1 MSNYSG
7 VKKIAD
13 VLCRKATDIIGYIGG
28 RREIFTLDEN
38 RKYVIPGYQREIRW
52 SPENVQ
58 ILIDDLCLGKKF
70 LGTVT
75 LSTAE
80 EKIFEVIDGQQRL
93 TVITMLVTYLNS
105 FVEGKK
111 KFTDLCKLENGT
123 FGKFNEALD
132 YGFDYEIIEKEN
144 KKLLQEIDSNDP
156 LFQKKRF
163 RLIWNSIKERVDGLS
178 DLQRE
183 NLLRALL
190 ESDLNLIVNRMDGTP
205 TQRKFCIDYFI
216 DINNKSVHLDS
227 LDIIRAYAF
236 KEDFDE
242 MASKWIIIQT
252 KCNNLQEKVKY
263 TCEMLYYHYF
273 LSRVNEQVKYN
284 IIKLKDDYTI
294 VGNVY
299 VDGKKYSTG
308 TFVWNMFKNDK
319 YYSQLLAELIE
330 YLKFIEL
337 VVSIENG
344 GCDEYKQYFK
354 KEDGV
359 LSDETRILNSHTI
372 INNILRNDD
381 IVPKMMVMKYF
392 LEILKP
398 EKVKS
403 KRYKLIYDIGLI
415 ASLFT
420 TSKRRK
426 GSDQIANRILQF
438 KWEDA
443 IKQYAYKM
451 ALEASETIDF
461 SKIASINRKYTV
473 ESGQYAARR
482 YFSLYDAYS
491 WSSGNISVDENKFK
505 NSTITTGK
513 SNIEHFLINRK
524 YEYVLYLD
532 DEKTEEV
539 RIELP
544 KKYKKNIATIANYII
559 LDGDVN
565 ARLKNRPVYEK
576 IEILEEEIEEKSIDV
591 VIPSDRSQKH
601 YYLIK
606 KIFHDLSKYPVKE
619 LQKSKSVIEKEKWLN
634 YYYGLYFNEE
644 FTELA
649 SSLAND
655 EKVFVAEMEYYLLHK
670 GFIRENTWLVW
681 KSHNIFS
688 DIRVDINS
696 KTRSINVETELFN
709 PFYAEEGKKGDD
721 KYARMIDFVEKKFIE
736 LYGEVPYISSSNE
749 YGGSEDESFSFE
761 YNIGLEMDKLW
772 KFIDVEKKISILLD
786 KG

>member
-1 MSNYSG
+1 M
-7 VKKIAD
+7 
-13 VLCRKATDIIGYIGG
+13 
-28 RREIFTLDEN
+28 
-38 RKYVIPGYQREIRW
+38 
-52 SPENVQ
+52 
-58 ILIDDLCLGKKF
+58 
-70 LGTVT
+70 
-75 LSTAE
+75 
-80 EKIFEVIDGQQRL
+80 
-93 TVITMLVTYLNS
+93 
-105 FVEGKK
+105 
-111 KFTDLCKLENGT
+111 
-123 FGKFNEALD
+123 
-132 YGFDYEIIEKEN
+132 
-144 KKLLQEIDSNDP
+144 
-156 LFQKKRF
+156 
-163 RLIWNSIKERVDGLS
+163 
-178 DLQRE
+178 
-183 NLLRALL
+183 
-190 ESDLNLIVNRMDGTP
+190 
-205 TQRKFCIDYFI
+205 
-216 DINNKSVHLDS
+216 
-227 LDIIRAYAF
+227 
-236 KEDFDE
+236 
-242 MASKWIIIQT
+242 
-252 KCNNLQEKVKY
+252 
-263 TCEMLYYHYF
+263 
-273 LSRVNEQVKYN
+273 
-284 IIKLKDDYTI
+284 
-294 VGNVY
+294 
-299 VDGKKYSTG
+299 
-308 TFVWNMFKNDK
+308 
-319 YYSQLLAELIE
+319 
-330 YLKFIEL
+330 
-337 VVSIENG
+337 
-344 GCDEYKQYFK
+344 
-354 KEDGV
+354 
-359 LSDETRILNSHTI
+359 
-372 INNILRNDD
+372 
-381 IVPKMMVMKYF
+381 
-392 LEILKP
+392 
-398 EKVKS
+398 
-403 KRYKLIYDIGLI
+403 
-415 ASLFT
+415 
-420 TSKRRK
+420 
-426 GSDQIANRILQF
+426 
-438 KWEDA
+438 
-443 IKQYAYKM
+443 
-451 ALEASETIDF
+451 
-461 SKIASINRKYTV
+461 
-473 ESGQYAARR
+473 
-482 YFSLYDAYS
+482 
-491 WSSGNISVDENKFK
+491 
-505 NSTITTGK
+505 
-513 SNIEHFLINRK
+513 
-524 YEYVLYLD
+524 D